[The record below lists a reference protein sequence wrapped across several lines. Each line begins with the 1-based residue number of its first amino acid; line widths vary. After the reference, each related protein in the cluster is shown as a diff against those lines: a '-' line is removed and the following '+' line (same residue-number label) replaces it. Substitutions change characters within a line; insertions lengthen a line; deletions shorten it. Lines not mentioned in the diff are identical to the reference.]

1 MDDPRAKEKDILN
14 EMLVS
19 IGKECDRV
27 KALSENLAMVAL
39 VTAVIF
45 FFYGLYAQT
54 YIFLLTIAGGVLWNW
69 LYNVSSYHKQIADS
83 IFNQFDCPVGLAKQ
97 EGGIDRWIYSILEG
111 KGSKY
116 FNMISE
122 LNLFYESN
130 FIKRPFKLKIP
141 TRIELEDAMSLAH
154 PENKTLSLYR
164 EVRHEQK
171 SKNSHES

>member
-1 MDDPRAKEKDILN
+1 MSVDPRAKEKDILH

-27 KALSENLAMVAL
+27 KTLSENLAMVAL
-39 VTAVIF
+39 VTAVICF
-45 FFYGLYAQT
+45 FSGLYAQS
-54 YIFLLTIAGGVLWNW
+54 YIILLIFVAGGLWNW

-83 IFNQFDCPVGLAKQ
+83 IFNQFDCPMALVKQ

-111 KGSKY
+111 EGSKY

-122 LNLFYESN
+122 LNLFYFYESN

-141 TRIELEDAMSLAH
+141 TRIELEDAMNLAH
-154 PENKTLSLYR
+154 PENKALSLYR
-164 EVRHEQK
+164 DK
-171 SKNSHES
+171 